1 MLTITPQMWLVR
13 YENQVYLS
21 VTIRA
26 GLTVNENHQ
35 GDLRLFRYEKPVY
48 LRVTIREGLTS
59 MCLRLKCNI
68 TDIL

>member
-1 MLTITPQMWLVR
+1 MLIITPQMWLVR

-35 GDLRLFRYEKPVY
+35 GDLRLFRYEKP
-48 LRVTIREGLTS
+48 LFI
-59 MCLRLKCNI
+59 
-68 TDIL
+68 